1 MNFDDEIKKIL
12 GNAGVK
18 NNTSNES
25 LKSLNENYNDLDDA
39 DKEIIDC
46 IKECEENDYSDND
59 IIELYRL
66 CINYESSLDDIA
78 DDFYRE
84 LVERAEE
91 DEDNYQHRSLGPN
104 DRNSEGEYV
113 YDTLSD
119 NANDYLRDD
128 IKKAFE
134 TYGSP
139 TLSEFL
145 NHLLEL
151 CEEYYAENYG
161 DSENDDEEEIIQ
173 QTPIEE
179 PQGFNP
185 ESIETIDETFNP
197 EVVENE
203 YIKDIYDIVVEN
215 PNRLYNDTLNELF
228 RYCDNCD
235 YEPIEEYYREVYDEI
250 INDYIN
256 DSDNWIEEVDWEETN
271 EYCYN
276 LGIET
281 LVYQYGYTNMKE
293 DFVINV
299 KGEFDPTDFDEDED
313 EDDED
318 DNDTSWQYNVGD
330 KVKFKDAS
338 DIFTIK
344 SIDNFNVLIS
354 NSANPSLVFN
364 KERFEN
370 EFEPVNDNDGVSEI
384 DESVNDILESDGIQL
399 NENDE
404 DKVDR
409 INLLYDIYNKILE
422 LIYKTSH
429 SSKESVVL
437 SAYILYNMIEK
448 LSGETYIEEQ
458 LLETNLKLFDKIMDN
473 TIADENIP
481 DNETYYA
488 NLDRYFN
495 SDAFAK
501 YCILVLVYVDN
512 LKDLLP
518 ELKKSFSNDIEKYLY
533 DKREE
538 DNYDGES
545 EIDESVNPFNFS
557 IGDEVKEKR
566 TGQIW
571 TIKRIYPKFVYIETY
586 INGMQKLGNDVYK
599 EDFDKEYEIYKYY
612 GEDQIDEAEDNKK
625 ESSFEK
631 MLRLHKEHPTTDIRD
646 IANKVADGNIE
657 KYIGLMKQYYEK
669 FEE

>member
-18 NNTSNES
+18 NNTSNKS
-25 LKSLNENYNDLDDA
+25 LKSLNENYNDLDDE

-46 IKECEENDYSDND
+46 IKECEENDYSDNE
-59 IIELYRL
+59 IIDLYRL
-66 CINYESSLDDIA
+66 CTDSSPRLSEVA

-91 DEDNYQHRSLGPN
+91 DENNYQYRSLGPN

-119 NANDYLRDD
+119 NANDYIRDD
-128 IKKAFE
+128 IKRAFE
-134 TYGSP
+134 TYGTP
-139 TLSEFL
+139 TLQDFFD
-145 NHLLEL
+145 HLLEL

-179 PQGFNP
+179 PQGFNS

-203 YIKDIYDIVVEN
+203 YIKNIYDTVVEN
-215 PNRLYNDTLNELF
+215 PNGIYNDELF
-228 RYCDNCD
+228 DLCRNCDNCN

-256 DSDNWIEEVDWEETN
+256 DSDNWIEEVDWEATN
-271 EYCYN
+271 EYCYD

-293 DFVINV
+293 DFVINA
-299 KGEFDPTDFDEDED
+299 KGEFDPTDFDDDEDDD
-313 EDDED
+313 EDDE
-318 DNDTSWQYNVGD
+318 DTSWQYNVGD

-354 NSANPSLVFN
+354 NSENPSLVFN

-370 EFEPVNDNDGVSEI
+370 EFEPVNDNDGESEI
-384 DESVNDILESDGIQL
+384 DESVND
-399 NENDE
+399 
-404 DKVDR
+404 
-409 INLLYDIYNKILE
+409 
-422 LIYKTSH
+422 
-429 SSKESVVL
+429 
-437 SAYILYNMIEK
+437 
-448 LSGETYIEEQ
+448 
-458 LLETNLKLFDKIMDN
+458 
-473 TIADENIP
+473 
-481 DNETYYA
+481 
-488 NLDRYFN
+488 
-495 SDAFAK
+495 
-501 YCILVLVYVDN
+501 
-512 LKDLLP
+512 
-518 ELKKSFSNDIEKYLY
+518 
-533 DKREE
+533 
-538 DNYDGES
+538 
-545 EIDESVNPFNFS
+545 
-557 IGDEVKEKR
+557 
-566 TGQIW
+566 
-571 TIKRIYPKFVYIETY
+571 
-586 INGMQKLGNDVYK
+586 
-599 EDFDKEYEIYKYY
+599 
-612 GEDQIDEAEDNKK
+612 KK

-657 KYIGLMKQYYEK
+657 EYIGLMKQYYEK